1 MFIQNNVIIYFASK
15 LTAIII
21 RKIKERETGRKN
33 FFYFKYVFIHRGN
46 LCKNLTEKMFKT
58 EKKKKKPMEGCNRQ

>member
-21 RKIKERETGRKN
+21 RKIKQRETGRKIC
-33 FFYFKYVFIHRGN
+33 FFFEYIFIHKGN

-58 EKKKKKPMEGCNRQ
+58 EKRKKKKTNGGLQ